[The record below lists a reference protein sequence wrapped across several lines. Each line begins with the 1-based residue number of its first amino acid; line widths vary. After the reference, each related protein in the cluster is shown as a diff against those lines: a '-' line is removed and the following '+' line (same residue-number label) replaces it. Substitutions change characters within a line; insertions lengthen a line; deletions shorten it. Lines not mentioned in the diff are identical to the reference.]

1 MSDNYETKPGV
12 RIPSAQDNLPKR
24 FYKDV
29 TVEAVE
35 GGFEVRLDGR
45 GVKTPGRNAAILP
58 TEVLAQ
64 ALADEWAAQGERIDP
79 MSMPMTRLS
88 YVTLDR
94 LDIEA
99 TVAEITKYA
108 STDLLCF
115 RAPDP
120 DDLVA
125 AQAAAWDPLLA
136 WAEEALGA
144 HLVPATGVLPIDQD
158 PVALT
163 LIHNRAQELDRWR
176 LAAVAQATALTGSAV
191 LGFALLESRIDG
203 EQAFALSTLDEHYQ
217 ASQWGE
223 DAEAKER
230 LDNLKIEILAVE
242 RLLRGL

>member
-1 MSDNYETKPGV
+1 MVREAARVFANQEAGV
-12 RIPSAQDNLPKR
+12 LFVRATAKQH
-24 FYKDV
+24 
-29 TVEAVE
+29 
-35 GGFEVRLDGR
+35 EVVQRYLDGVMASAR
-45 GVKTPGRNAAILP
+45 RQ
-58 TEVLAQ
+58 VL
-64 ALADEWAAQGERIDP
+64 
-79 MSMPMTRLS
+79 
-88 YVTLDR
+88 
-94 LDIEA
+94 IEA